1 MWVVAGVLLGL
12 VVLFSLLGFH
22 MGPHAHLAAGLV
34 GIVAAAWLVLMVV
47 EGRSNPLLW
56 VLVSADAVVS
66 VGVGLL
72 AWRTVTSPGADTPAQ
87 HIVPLESAEG
97 VAVGDLDP
105 SGTVRVHG
113 EDWSATSVNGAVR
126 SGSAVQVLRV
136 SGVHLEVWGEEVDGG
151 VNADLAAGRN
161 GGGLLRSPLA
171 APRPGVP
178 PTDKRQV
185 PKSW

>member
-22 MGPHAHLAAGLV
+22 MGPHAHVAAGLV

-56 VLVSADAVVS
+56 TLVSADAVVS

-72 AWRTVTSPGADTPAQ
+72 AWRAFSSPIVDVPAQ
-87 HIVPLESAEG
+87 HVVSLESAEG
-97 VAVGDLDP
+97 VAVSDLNP

-126 SGSAVQVLRV
+126 SGSTVQVLRV
-136 SGVHLEVWGEEVDGG
+136 SGVHLEVWGEESGDGVDT
-151 VNADLAAGRN
+151 DLAAGGR
-161 GGGLLRSPLA
+161 GGGVLRSSSAL
-171 APRPGVP
+171 PGP
-178 PTDKRQV
+178 GGPSSDERQV
-185 PKSW
+185 P